1 MKQRLLKIKNKKIK
15 GNVSLLIIL
24 VLLASSVIA
33 LLSINQIQHL
43 LTYWNTTFNYFRSFY
58 LAKAWTELGLTEVYN
73 RGNGFENTIESW
85 DKIITENLVWL
96 YTWFNPYFDMQIES
110 NFKYLTNDIRYTNKC
125 DNDNEIVLGAW
136 SWIVLPL
143 FKDITGE
150 SGINKTKKILD
161 EAWNY
166 ERYNNIRDLDIITQ
180 WGYDFTFW
188 FFVFDEIDGQM
199 KDVVVKPW
207 SSLKKFL
214 SEYASQLVGDTSI
227 YKYLTIKNSW
237 TSEARLCIVWN
248 WNIPYSNSLISVR
261 ANYWDVEVGLQ
272 SIVKKDIPYWSL
284 NVLGDKED

>member
-1 MKQRLLKIKNKKIK
+1 MKQLILRIRHKKLK

-73 RGNGFENTIESW
+73 RDNGFENSVESW
-85 DKIITENLVWL
+85 NKIVTENLVWL

-125 DNDNEIVLGAW
+125 DNDNEIVLGVW

-150 SGINKTKKILD
+150 SDINKTKKILD
-161 EAWNY
+161 EAWNH
-166 ERYNNIRDLDIITQ
+166 EPYNNISSLDIITQ
-180 WGYDFTFW
+180 WWYNFTFW
-188 FFVFDEIDGQM
+188 FFVFDKIDGQM

-207 SSLKKFL
+207 SSLKNFL
-214 SEYASQLVGDTSI
+214 SEYASQLIGDSSI

-237 TSEARLCIVWN
+237 TSEARFCIVWK
-248 WNIPYSNSLISVR
+248 WDIPYSNSLISVR
-261 ANYWDVEVGLQ
+261 ANYWDVEVWLQ
-272 SIVKKDIPYWSL
+272 SIVKKEIPYWSL
-284 NVLGDKED
+284 NVLGEEH